1 MCMNTLINDLLQL
14 FLSYKEINLRYKIVV
29 MVCSV
34 NITKILWNTF
44 IEDKTAQCRG
54 NNSCD
59 FFSIYDTC
67 SSDLDRSLKCDDMV
81 LISKDCLINIL
92 EEHTFT
98 LIARFL
104 KCQIIDT
111 KDHIL

>member
-1 MCMNTLINDLLQL
+1 MNTLINDLFQL
-14 FLSYKEINLRYKIVV
+14 FLRYQEINLRYKIVV

-67 SSDLDRSLKCDDMV
+67 SSDLDRSLMKTSYLRFEYLNHACDQLD
-81 LISKDCLINIL
+81 
-92 EEHTFT
+92 E
-98 LIARFL
+98 
-104 KCQIIDT
+104 
-111 KDHIL
+111 